1 MVDLGA
7 ESQAATAERPL
18 EVSKDKFARSVLQNL
33 NDAATQASSK
43 DLKYLVNCGNL
54 IDER

>member
-7 ESQAATAERPL
+7 EATSTSFTERPL

-33 NDAATQASSK
+33 NDAASQANSK
-43 DLKYLVNCGNL
+43 DLRYLVNCGN
-54 IDER
+54 

>member
-7 ESQAATAERPL
+7 DRVNSSFQKRPL

-33 NDAATQASSK
+33 NDAAYVANS
-43 DLKYLVNCGNL
+43 
-54 IDER
+54 